1 MSSTVENDQIK
12 RIFLGF
18 AVEAQKKIAERVY
31 RSKKKVIIIS
41 GPTSV
46 GKTAL
51 AHELAKEIHGEIIS
65 ADSMQVYKGMD
76 IGTAKVESKYR
87 DELPYHLL
95 DIQDVSTPYNVV
107 DFYDHVT
114 SAIRDVL
121 KRDAV
126 PIIVG
131 GSGFYIHSLIYGPP
145 SGPPPVPELREKLRE
160 EWERLGAETL
170 FERVKKKDPQY
181 ASTITHND
189 KNKILRALE
198 IMAMSGKPVSSHLW
212 KGSKAPKEF
221 NFHCWFLSRPREIL
235 YERVEVRCN
244 HMLKE
249 GFLEEVVALEKQ
261 GLRNNQ
267 TASDAIGYKQALAY
281 LDSEKTVEDYA
292 RFIHDFKVASRH
304 YIKRQITWF
313 KREAL
318 FRWLDLDMHDPEVA
332 RDIIRQEYECAL

>member
-131 GSGFYIHSLIYGPP
+131 GSGFYIHSLILAPLQ
-145 SGPPPVPELREKLRE
+145 VPL
-160 EWERLGAETL
+160 
-170 FERVKKKDPQY
+170 Q
-181 ASTITHND
+181 
-189 KNKILRALE
+189 
-198 IMAMSGKPVSSHLW
+198 
-212 KGSKAPKEF
+212 
-221 NFHCWFLSRPREIL
+221 CLS
-235 YERVEVRCN
+235 
-244 HMLKE
+244 
-249 GFLEEVVALEKQ
+249 
-261 GLRNNQ
+261 
-267 TASDAIGYKQALAY
+267 
-281 LDSEKTVEDYA
+281 
-292 RFIHDFKVASRH
+292 
-304 YIKRQITWF
+304 
-313 KREAL
+313 
-318 FRWLDLDMHDPEVA
+318 
-332 RDIIRQEYECAL
+332 